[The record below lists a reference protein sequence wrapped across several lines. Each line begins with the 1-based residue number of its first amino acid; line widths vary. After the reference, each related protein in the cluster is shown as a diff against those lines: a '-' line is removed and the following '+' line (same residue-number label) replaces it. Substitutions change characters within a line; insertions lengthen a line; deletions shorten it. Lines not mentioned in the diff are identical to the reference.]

1 MRISGYLVKG
11 ADGLTTVMNNHSTEM
26 SKSMERVSSG
36 LRINH
41 SGDDAA
47 GKAIS
52 EKMLSQIRSLDQSQ
66 QNTQNASSLLGV
78 AEAAITSI
86 VDVVQQMKAKA
97 LQAADDTLTT
107 DERSALQFE
116 LQQLSNQIDASS
128 LVSQNGRYLLN
139 GSFGKINETLQETQI
154 YITTPVLDDE
164 GNPQVDPDTGEEI
177 VVTETKEVTPKFGFD
192 SLDWADNPEQA
203 MYFQTGPDKGDGML
217 VHLGNMTKEYI
228 LRDVDSTFDVSTSE
242 KAMTLYKDLDKSLTR
257 ALYQQVEIATVQERL
272 DLSMTNLQ
280 EVTDD
285 TTAALSTIQDADMA
299 KEMTNFV
306 KHNVLMQ
313 ATQAMM
319 AQANTTMASFLDLI
333 QQ

>member
-86 VDVVQQMKAKA
+86 VDVIQQMKAKA
-97 LQAADDTLTT
+97 LQGADDTLTT
-107 DERSALQFE
+107 DERKALQFE
-116 LQQLSNQIDASS
+116 MQQLSSQIDASS

-139 GSFGKINETLQETQI
+139 GSFGSINETVKD
-154 YITTPVLDDE
+154 ITTYLTD
-164 GNPQVDPDTGEEI
+164 DTGNQTT
-177 VVTETKEVTPKFGFD
+177 VTTKGDFNFG
-192 SLDWADNPEQA
+192 SLDWKDNPEQA
-203 MYFQTGPDKGDGML
+203 MYFQTGPDKGDGIL

-242 KAMTLYKDLDKSLTR
+242 KAMKLYKDLDKSMTR
-257 ALYQQVEIATVQERL
+257 ALYQQVEIGTVQERL
-272 DLSMTNLQ
+272 DLTMNNLQ

-319 AQANTTMASFLDLI
+319 AQANTTMASFIDLMRE
-333 QQ
+333 

>member
-1 MRISGYLVKG
+1 MRISGYLIKG
-11 ADGLTTVMNNHSTEM
+11 ADGLTTIMNNHSTEM

-66 QNTQNASSLLGV
+66 QNTQSANSLLGV

-86 VDVVQQMKAKA
+86 VDVVQQMKEKA
-97 LQAADDTLTT
+97 LQAADDTLTS

-116 LQQLSNQIDASS
+116 IQQLSSQIDASS

-139 GSFGKINETLQETQI
+139 GSFGSIEETVNDT
-154 YITTPVLDDE
+154 ITYLFDENGDMVHELDENGDLAYDENGNDIFKTVTTEGVLKFNSFDWED
-164 GNPQVDPDTGEEI
+164 GN
-177 VVTETKEVTPKFGFD
+177 
-192 SLDWADNPEQA
+192 A
-203 MYFQTGPDKGDGML
+203 MYFQVGPDKGDSLM
-217 VHLGNMTKEYI
+217 VHLGNMTRDYI
-228 LRDVDSTFDVSTSE
+228 LKDVTLDVSSAE
-242 KAMTLYKDLDKSLTR
+242 NAMATYKDLDKSLTR
-257 ALYQQVEIATVQERL
+257 ALFQQVEIATVQERL
-272 DLSMTNLQ
+272 DSTMSNLQ
-280 EVTDD
+280 EVSLD

-319 AQANTTMASFLDLI
+319 AQANTSMASFLDLI
-333 QQ
+333 RQ

>member
-1 MRISGYLVKG
+1 MPIRMSGYLIRG
-11 ADGLTTVMNNHSTEM
+11 ADGLTTIMNNHSTEM
-26 SKSMERVSSG
+26 SKSIEKVSSG

-41 SGDDAA
+41 SGDDSS

-66 QNTQNASSLLGV
+66 QNTQSANSLLGV
-78 AEAAITSI
+78 AEAAVTSI
-86 VDVVQQMKAKA
+86 VDVIQQMKAKA
-97 LQAADDTLTT
+97 LQGADDTLTT
-107 DERSALQFE
+107 DERKALEFE
-116 LQQLSNQIDASS
+116 INQLSSQVDASS

-139 GSFGKINETLQETQI
+139 GNFGKINETLQDVTI
-154 YITTPVLDDE
+154 YDSE
-164 GNPQVDPDTGEEI
+164 GNGD
-177 VVTETKEVTPKFGFD
+177 TKEVLNFNSFD
-192 SLDWADNPEQA
+192 WENDQA
-203 MYFQTGPDKGDGML
+203 MYFQVGPDKSDSLL
-217 VHLGNMTKEYI
+217 VHLGNMTKDYI
-228 LRDVDSTFDVSTSE
+228 FKDVMNEDGKFDVSTSE
-242 KAMTLYKDLDKSLTR
+242 NAIKLYNDLDKSLTR

-272 DLSMTNLQ
+272 DFTMSNLQ

-319 AQANTTMASFLDLI
+319 AQANTTMASFIDLI
-333 QQ
+333 RQ

>member
-1 MRISGYLVKG
+1 MPIRMSGYLIRG
-11 ADGLTTVMNNHSTEM
+11 ADGLTTIMNNHSTEM
-26 SKSMERVSSG
+26 SKSIEKVSSG

-41 SGDDAA
+41 SGDDSS

-66 QNTQNASSLLGV
+66 QNTQSANSLLGV
-78 AEAAITSI
+78 AEVAVTSI
-86 VDVVQQMKAKA
+86 VDVIQQMKAKA
-97 LQAADDTLTT
+97 LQGADDTLTT
-107 DERSALQFE
+107 DERKALEFE
-116 LQQLSNQIDASS
+116 INQLSSQVDASS

-139 GSFGKINETLQETQI
+139 GNFGKINETLQDVTI
-154 YITTPVLDDE
+154 YDSE
-164 GNPQVDPDTGEEI
+164 GNEG
-177 VVTETKEVTPKFGFD
+177 TKEVLNFNSFD
-192 SLDWADNPEQA
+192 WENDQA
-203 MYFQTGPDKGDGML
+203 MYFQVGPDKSDSLL
-217 VHLGNMTKEYI
+217 VHLGNMTKDYI
-228 LRDVDSTFDVSTSE
+228 FRDVMNEDGKFDVSTSE
-242 KAMTLYKDLDKSLTR
+242 NAIKLYNDLDKSLTR

-272 DLSMTNLQ
+272 DFTMSNLQ

-319 AQANTTMASFLDLI
+319 AQANTTMASFIDLI
-333 QQ
+333 RQ

>member
-1 MRISGYLVKG
+1 MRISGYLIKG

-26 SKSMERVSSG
+26 SKSMEKVSSG

-66 QNTQNASSLLGV
+66 QNTQSASSLLGV

-97 LQAADDTLTT
+97 LQGADDTLTT
-107 DERSALQFE
+107 DERNALKYE
-116 LQQLSNQIDASS
+116 LEQLSSQIDASS

-139 GSFGKINETLQETQI
+139 GSFGKINETLQDVMT
-154 YITTPVLDDE
+154 Y
-164 GNPQVDPDTGEEI
+164 
-177 VVTETKEVTPKFGFD
+177 EVTDENGQTVTTEGVLNFNSFD
-192 SLDWADNPEQA
+192 WEDGNA
-203 MYFQTGPDKGDGML
+203 MYFQVGPDKGDSLM
-217 VHLGNMTKEYI
+217 VHLGNMTKDYI
-228 LRDVDSTFDVSTSE
+228 LKDVTLDVSTSE
-242 KAMTLYKDLDKSLTR
+242 NAMKTSKALEKSLTR

-272 DLSMTNLQ
+272 DSTMNNLQ
-280 EVTDD
+280 ESSID
-285 TTAALSTIQDADMA
+285 TTAALSAIQDADMA

-319 AQANTTMASFLDLI
+319 AQANTSMASFLDLI
-333 QQ
+333 RQ

>member
-1 MRISGYLVKG
+1 MPIRMSGYLIRG
-11 ADGLTTVMNNHSTEM
+11 ADGLTTIMNNHSTEM
-26 SKSMERVSSG
+26 SKSIEKVSSG

-66 QNTQNASSLLGV
+66 QNTQSANSLLGV
-78 AEAAITSI
+78 AEAAVTSI
-86 VDVVQQMKAKA
+86 VDVIQQMKAKA
-97 LQAADDTLTT
+97 LQGADDTLTT
-107 DERSALQFE
+107 DERKALEFE
-116 LQQLSNQIDASS
+116 INQLSSQVDASS

-139 GSFGKINETLQETQI
+139 GNFGKINETLQDVTI
-154 YITTPVLDDE
+154 YDSE
-164 GNPQVDPDTGEEI
+164 GNEG
-177 VVTETKEVTPKFGFD
+177 TKEVLNFNSFD
-192 SLDWADNPEQA
+192 WENDQA
-203 MYFQTGPDKGDGML
+203 MYFQVGPDKSDSLL
-217 VHLGNMTKEYI
+217 VHLGNMTKDYI
-228 LRDVDSTFDVSTSE
+228 FKDVMNEDGKFDVSTSE
-242 KAMTLYKDLDKSLTR
+242 NAIKLYNDLDKSLTR

-272 DLSMTNLQ
+272 DFTMSNLQ

-319 AQANTTMASFLDLI
+319 AQANTTMASFIDLI
-333 QQ
+333 RQ